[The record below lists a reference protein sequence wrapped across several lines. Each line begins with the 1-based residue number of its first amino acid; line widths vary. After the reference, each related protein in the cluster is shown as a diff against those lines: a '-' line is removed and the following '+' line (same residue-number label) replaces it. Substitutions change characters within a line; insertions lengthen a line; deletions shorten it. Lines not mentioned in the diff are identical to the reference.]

1 MTENG
6 TLLKTI
12 LQRHVALPSE
22 HGSWVMLLG
31 PLVIGLAAAPRWSMP
46 TLYLVLAAICGFL
59 ARQPIT
65 LAVKSY
71 SGRRSR
77 DTLPVAW
84 FWIAV
89 YGSLALALVA
99 GLVLRGFGFVLY
111 LALPGVAI
119 LVWHLYLVARRAERR
134 QQLVEIVAGGVLA
147 LSAPAV
153 YWIGVGAPDPT
164 GWWLWALTWAQSAT
178 AIVYAYLR
186 LQQRPL
192 DGVPGWSERIRMG
205 RHALL
210 WSTGS
215 LAAVLALGVAQLL
228 PAWLFLA
235 YAVQWLETLY
245 GVARPAVGL
254 KPKAIGWRQLTVSI
268 LFTVLFIV
276 AW

>member
-1 MTENG
+1 
-6 TLLKTI
+6 
-12 LQRHVALPSE
+12 
-22 HGSWVMLLG
+22 
-31 PLVIGLAAAPRWSMP
+31 
-46 TLYLVLAAICGFL
+46 
-59 ARQPIT
+59 
-65 LAVKSY
+65 VKSY

-77 DTLPVAW
+77 DTLPAAW
-84 FWIAV
+84 FWSAA
-89 YGSLALALVA
+89 YGTLALALVA
-99 GLVLRGFGFVLY
+99 GLIVRGLGFVLY

-119 LVWHLYLVARRAERR
+119 LAWHLYLVARRAERR

-192 DGVPGWSERIRMG
+192 GGVPAWNERIRMG

-210 WSTGS
+210 WSTAS
-215 LAAVLALGVAQLL
+215 LAAVLALGIARLL

-268 LFTVLFIV
+268 LFTVVFV
-276 AW
+276 VTW